1 MNRTIFFDLDGTLID
16 TSERH
21 YRVYKDILN
30 FYGISNSLSKEEFW
44 NQKRRGRKIAEL
56 LPETSSKEFIQK
68 FMDEWLKRIEDWY
81 YLRYDSLLRESLDI
95 LSTLKDKD
103 NLILVTLRNNKENLL
118 WELNNFGLTSYFKE
132 ILVDSSVRLKN
143 KVPLI
148 KDYIER
154 CSKENNFIIVGD
166 TEADISTGK
175 DIGILTIAVTYG
187 IRSKEFLKKL
197 KPDFYLDNLSE
208 LLDILKDL
216 KKSGDKL

>member
-1 MNRTIFFDLDGTLID
+1 MKWTIFFDFDGTLID

-21 YRVYKDILN
+21 YRVYKDILD

-44 NQKRRGRKIAEL
+44 NQKRRGRKTAEL
-56 LPETSSKEFIQK
+56 LPETSFKEFIQK
-68 FMDEWLKRIEDWY
+68 FMDEWLKRIEDQN
-81 YLRYDSLLRESLDI
+81 YLRYDSLLGGSLGI

-103 NLILVTLRNNKENLL
+103 DLILVTLRNNRENLL
-118 WELNNFGLTSYFKE
+118 WELNNFGLNSYFKE
-132 ILVDSSVRLKN
+132 ILVDLPVRLKN

-154 CSKENNFIIVGD
+154 CSKEDNFIIVGD
-166 TEADISTGK
+166 TESDISTGK
-175 DIGILTIAVTYG
+175 DIGMLTIAVTYG

-197 KPDFYLDNLSE
+197 KPDFYLDNFSE

-216 KKSGDKL
+216 KEIGGKL